1 MVAGQLLL
9 LFLISYL
16 FQYILK
22 HVKNTHIR
30 ENSKLNSEIVMK
42 KRRREKIFSQEF
54 DSRAV

>member
-16 FQYILK
+16 FQHILK

-42 KRRREKIFSQEF
+42 KRRREKIYSQEF